1 MMRLLNPVFSEKFFR
16 NKFFLSENRKMLKK
30 CLRNNH
36 SHVLYK
42 KLYAH
47 KTNQY
52 NFPLINLISPD
63 EFKKWCHITCC
74 ICNREDE
81 LVLISFLQAI
91 KERCWNRNLEIY
103 PVMTGNDNSGWN
115 AFLRVFGDCTQ
126 LLCK

>member
-1 MMRLLNPVFSEKFFR
+1 MSQKQPFAR
-16 NKFFLSENRKMLKK
+16 
-30 CLRNNH
+30 
-36 SHVLYK
+36 VLQK
-42 KLYAH
+42 IVCTDATR

-63 EFKKWCHITCC
+63 EFKKWCHISCR

-81 LVLISFLQAI
+81 LVLIPFLQAI
-91 KERCWNRNLEIY
+91 KEKCWNRNLEIY

>member
-1 MMRLLNPVFSEKFFR
+1 MSQKQPFAR
-16 NKFFLSENRKMLKK
+16 
-30 CLRNNH
+30 
-36 SHVLYK
+36 VLQK
-42 KLYAH
+42 IICIDATH
-47 KTNQY
+47 KTNHY

-81 LVLISFLQAI
+81 LVLIPFLQAI
-91 KERCWNRNLEIY
+91 KEKCWNRNLEIY